1 MLTIVAQYLVIVID
15 KLQCVGAGVGEHCT
29 EDAARCVLT
38 LSLVIH
44 KYSQV

>member
-15 KLQCVGAGVGEHCT
+15 KLKSFGAGVGEHCT

-38 LSLVIH
+38 LS
-44 KYSQV
+44 